1 MNHPRT
7 DSPTW
12 LRVVEARPGVWLDL
26 AAMVLV
32 TVAAALVALLA
43 GGGPWAAVAAVVLVF
58 FVPGYVVVAALY
70 PAGSDAPSDER
81 SIDGATRLALSF
93 GLSVVIAPMLGLV
106 WLTLLGASPL
116 ALLLLLVAVVV
127 VGALVA
133 LWRRVQVTAGRRFR
147 TPVPGVG
154 YLRAGLADPP
164 LADAA
169 LNLLVAGAL
178 VSAALAGGLALF
190 APVEGTGYTT
200 FGVLTEDASGDLQ
213 AADMPTQLAAGESA
227 TVTLRVDNAEH
238 EAVEYTVVAELQR
251 VRAVDGEPTI
261 VQRIPLEQFTA
272 SVDAG
277 TAWTR
282 AHEIQPERLGED
294 LRVAYYLYRGEPPD
308 TATAANAYRHAY
320 FWVDVTR
327 SDQGGTGAP

>member
-7 DSPTW
+7 ESPTW
-12 LRVVEARPGVWLDL
+12 LRLVEARPGVWLDL
-26 AAMVLV
+26 AALAVL
-32 TVAAALVALLA
+32 TVAATVVALVA
-43 GGGPWAAVAAVVLVF
+43 GGGPWAGAAAVLLVF

-70 PAGSDAPSDER
+70 PAGSDAPADDR
-81 SIDGATRLALSF
+81 SLDGVARLALSF
-93 GLSVVIAPMLGLV
+93 GLSVLIAPVLGLL
-106 WLTLLGASPL
+106 WLTLLGGTTL
-116 ALLLLLVAVVV
+116 ALLALLVAVVLL
-127 VGALVA
+127 GAPVA
-133 LWRRVQVTAGRRFR
+133 VWRRVRVTPGRRFR
-147 TPVPGVG
+147 TPAPGTSA
-154 YLRAGLADPP
+154 LRAGLADPP

-213 AADMPTQLAAGESA
+213 AADLPTQLAAGESA

-238 EAVEYTVVAELQR
+238 ERVEYTVVAELQR

-261 VQRIPLEQFTA
+261 VQRIPLDQFTE

-282 AHEIQPERLGED
+282 EHVIQPQRLGED
-294 LRVAYYLYRGEPPD
+294 LRVAYYLYRDDPPD

-327 SDQGGTGAP
+327 GDQGGTGAP